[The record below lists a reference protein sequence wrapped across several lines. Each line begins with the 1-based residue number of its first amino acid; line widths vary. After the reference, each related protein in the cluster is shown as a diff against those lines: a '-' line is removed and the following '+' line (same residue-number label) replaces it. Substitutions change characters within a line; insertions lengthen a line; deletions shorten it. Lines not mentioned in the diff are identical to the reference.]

1 MDCKPAV
8 TTTTKKAYGIRH
20 DASLRSLWQSFC
32 AVAHRGRAPRLAQF
46 FMNALNEGPTH
57 STENWALRWLLVLVS
72 LGLGWILLPFYGSI
86 MWGVIIGL
94 IFTPLHHRLH
104 TRFRGKGTGAA
115 LLTLLLVV
123 VIVIIPM
130 ALITATLAR
139 DTAGFYQRVQSGEIN
154 AARYFQRVF
163 DALPSWV
170 TSVLDRFGMSNFDSV
185 QTRLGEALAQASQLI
200 ATQALGIGMNT
211 FDFITGLF
219 ITLYLAFFM
228 LRDGQLLARRLH
240 HAVPMAV
247 AHKKELIDKFTTVI
261 RATVKGNLII
271 AAIQGTLGGL
281 AFWFL
286 GVNGALFWAVLMAF
300 LSLLP
305 AVGAGLVW
313 VPVALYFLLSG
324 AIWQGVALTLYGVL
338 VIGLV
343 DNLLRPALVGKD
355 TRLPDYLVMIST
367 LGGMAV
373 FGINGFV
380 LGPVIAALFVAAWDI
395 YGGKDE
401 SAGDDVQPANPG

>member
-1 MDCKPAV
+1 M
-8 TTTTKKAYGIRH
+8 
-20 DASLRSLWQSFC
+20 RSKFC
-32 AVAHRGRAPRLAQF
+32 AVAHRSRAHRLAQLV
-46 FMNALNEGPTH
+46 MPASNDSPQHGADNP
-57 STENWALRWLLVLVS
+57 ALRWLLVFVS

-94 IFTPLHHRLH
+94 IFKPLYHRLH
-104 TRFRGKGTGAA
+104 TRLRGKGTAAA

-123 VIVIIPM
+123 VVVIIPL
-130 ALITATLAR
+130 ALITASLAR
-139 DTAGFYQRVQSGEIN
+139 DAANFYQRLQSGEIN
-154 AARYFQRVF
+154 AARYFRRSF
-163 DALPSWV
+163 DALPPWV
-170 TSVLDRFGMSNFDSV
+170 TSLLDRFGLTDFDSV
-185 QTRLGEALAQASQLI
+185 QRRLGEALAQATQLI

-211 FDFITGLF
+211 FDFIIGFF

-228 LRDGQLLARRLH
+228 LRDGQLLARSLR

-271 AAIQGTLGGL
+271 AAIQGALGGL

-286 GVNGALFWAVLMAF
+286 GVKGALFWAVLMAF

-313 VPVALYFLLSG
+313 LPVAVYFLLSG
-324 AIWQGVALTLYGVL
+324 AIWQSIALTLYGVL

-343 DNLLRPALVGKD
+343 DNLLRPALVGKE
-355 TRLPDYLVMIST
+355 TGLPDFLIMIST

-380 LGPVIAALFVAAWDI
+380 LGPVIAALFIAVWHI
-395 YGGKDE
+395 YTVEQADPPVTPTP
-401 SAGDDVQPANPG
+401 DVPDR

>member
-1 MDCKPAV
+1 MNTPIAGE
-8 TTTTKKAYGIRH
+8 AY
-20 DASLRSLWQSFC
+20 
-32 AVAHRGRAPRLAQF
+32 
-46 FMNALNEGPTH
+46 
-57 STENWALRWLLVLVS
+57 STQNRPLFWLLVFVS

-86 MWGVIIGL
+86 MWGIIIGL
-94 IFTPLHHRLH
+94 IFKPLHHRLH
-104 TRFRGKGTGAA
+104 TRLRGTGTAAA
-115 LLTLLLVV
+115 LLTLLLVLV
-123 VIVIIPM
+123 VVIIPL
-130 ALITATLAR
+130 ALIAASLAR
-139 DTAGFYQRVQSGEIN
+139 DAASFYQRLQSGEIN
-154 AARYFQRVF
+154 AASYFRRSF
-163 DALPSWV
+163 DALPTWV
-170 TSVLDRFGMSNFDSV
+170 TSLLDRFGLTDFDSV
-185 QTRLGEALAQASQLI
+185 QSRLGEALAQATQLI

-211 FDFITGLF
+211 FDFIIGLF

-228 LRDGQLLARRLH
+228 LRDGQLLARAFR

-271 AAIQGTLGGL
+271 AAIQGALGGL

-286 GVNGALFWAVLMAF
+286 GVKGALFWAVLMAF

-313 VPVALYFLLSG
+313 LPVAVYFLLSG
-324 AIWQGVALTLYGVL
+324 AIWQSIALTLYGVL

-343 DNLLRPALVGKD
+343 DNLLRPALVGKE
-355 TRLPDYLVMIST
+355 TGLPDFLIMIST

-380 LGPVIAALFVAAWDI
+380 LGPVIAALFITVWHI
-395 YGGKDE
+395 YTVEQADLPVTPIRDE
-401 SAGDDVQPANPG
+401 PKTIMLP

>member
-1 MDCKPAV
+1 MNTPIAGE
-8 TTTTKKAYGIRH
+8 AY
-20 DASLRSLWQSFC
+20 
-32 AVAHRGRAPRLAQF
+32 
-46 FMNALNEGPTH
+46 
-57 STENWALRWLLVLVS
+57 STQNRPLFWLLVFVS

-94 IFTPLHHRLH
+94 IFKPLHHRLH
-104 TRFRGKGTGAA
+104 TRLRGTGTAAA
-115 LLTLLLVV
+115 LLTLLLVLV
-123 VIVIIPM
+123 VVIIPL
-130 ALITATLAR
+130 ALIAASLAR
-139 DTAGFYQRVQSGEIN
+139 DAASFYQRLQSGEIN
-154 AARYFQRVF
+154 AASYFRRSF
-163 DALPSWV
+163 DALPTWV
-170 TSVLDRFGMSNFDSV
+170 TSLLDRFGLTDFDSV
-185 QTRLGEALAQASQLI
+185 QSRLGEALAQATQLI

-211 FDFITGLF
+211 FDFIIGLF

-228 LRDGQLLARRLH
+228 LRDGQLLARAFR

-271 AAIQGTLGGL
+271 AAIQGALGGL

-286 GVNGALFWAVLMAF
+286 GVKGALFWAVLMAF

-313 VPVALYFLLSG
+313 LPVAVYFLLSG
-324 AIWQGVALTLYGVL
+324 AIWQSIALTLYGVL

-343 DNLLRPALVGKD
+343 DNLLRPALVGKE
-355 TRLPDYLVMIST
+355 TGLPDFLIMIST

-380 LGPVIAALFVAAWDI
+380 LGPVIAALFITVWHI
-395 YGGKDE
+395 YTVEQADLPVTPTP
-401 SAGDDVQPANPG
+401 DVPDR

>member
-1 MDCKPAV
+1 MNSPIAGE
-8 TTTTKKAYGIRH
+8 AY
-20 DASLRSLWQSFC
+20 
-32 AVAHRGRAPRLAQF
+32 
-46 FMNALNEGPTH
+46 
-57 STENWALRWLLVLVS
+57 STQNRPLFWLLVFVS

-94 IFTPLHHRLH
+94 IFKPLHHRLH
-104 TRFRGKGTGAA
+104 TRLRGTGTAAA
-115 LLTLLLVV
+115 LLTLLLVLV
-123 VIVIIPM
+123 VVIIPL
-130 ALITATLAR
+130 ALIAASLAR
-139 DTAGFYQRVQSGEIN
+139 DAASFYQRLQSGEIN
-154 AARYFQRVF
+154 AASYFRRSF
-163 DALPSWV
+163 DALPTWV
-170 TSVLDRFGMSNFDSV
+170 TSLLDRFGLTDFDSV
-185 QTRLGEALAQASQLI
+185 QSRLGEALAQATQLI

-211 FDFITGLF
+211 FDFIIGLF

-228 LRDGQLLARRLH
+228 LRDGQLLARAFR

-271 AAIQGTLGGL
+271 AAIQGALGGL

-286 GVNGALFWAVLMAF
+286 GVKGALFWAVLMAF

-313 VPVALYFLLSG
+313 LPVAVYFLLSG
-324 AIWQGVALTLYGVL
+324 AIWQSIALTLYGVL

-343 DNLLRPALVGKD
+343 DNLLRPALVGKE
-355 TRLPDYLVMIST
+355 TGLPDFLIMIST

-380 LGPVIAALFVAAWDI
+380 LGPVIAALFITVWHI
-395 YGGKDE
+395 YTVEQADLPVTPIRDE
-401 SAGDDVQPANPG
+401 PKTIMLP